1 MGLAGRLPAAS
12 PRLSRLRR
20 PRRVA
25 AGGDSGGVSPGHA
38 GPHAGTQRPPPRS
51 FRVSPTRVPV
61 SSVATRKNSAVL
73 GLALGRTRFIP
84 RPEGVEGSHVAT
96 SLLQSRTWVKTER
109 FRSHEDRLAFPAVAL
124 R

>member
-1 MGLAGRLPAAS
+1 MGLASRLPAAS
-12 PRLSRLRR
+12 PRLSRLRW

-61 SSVATRKNSAVL
+61 SSVATRKNAVL
-73 GLALGRTRFIP
+73 GLALGRTDLFLARRGWRDLTWPP
-84 RPEGVEGSHVAT
+84 RS
-96 SLLQSRTWVKTER
+96 
-109 FRSHEDRLAFPAVAL
+109 RSHAL
-124 R
+124 G